1 MEREQIID
9 AVRDWLDQDDWRYEF
24 DAEETLIRLNV
35 TLNSKIKKAHIVFL
49 FKEDCYTLY
58 ATAPINGDTD
68 DLTELNKFIAMANYG
83 LRNGNFELDFR
94 DGEIRYKTFVNCDGL
109 ETLPEEIIK
118 DSVLAACFTLDRYGD
133 GLAALAMGFSDAE
146 TEIKKV
152 EGRDDEA
159 ELVAEDSDESEE

>member
-24 DAEETLIRLNV
+24 DAEETLIRLNL
-35 TLNSKIKKAHIVFL
+35 TLTSKIKKAHIVFL

-109 ETLPEEIIK
+109 ETLPTEIIK
-118 DSVLAACFTLDRYGD
+118 DSLLAACLTVDRYGD

-152 EGRDDEA
+152 EGRSE
-159 ELVAEDSDESEE
+159 SDESEDESEE

>member
-24 DAEETLIRLNV
+24 DAEETLIRLNL
-35 TLNSKIKKAHIVFL
+35 TLTSKIKKAHIVFL

-152 EGRDDEA
+152 EGRSE
-159 ELVAEDSDESEE
+159 SDESEDESEE

>member
-1 MEREQIID
+1 MKMEREQIID
-9 AVRDWLDQDDWRYEF
+9 AVRDWLDQDDWHYDF
-24 DAEETLIRLNV
+24 DAEDMTLTTGVGGLD
-35 TLNSKIKKAHIVFL
+35 SKIKKLSLLFL

-68 DLTELNKFIAMANYG
+68 DLTELNKFITMANYG

-118 DSVLAACFTLDRYGD
+118 DSVYAACLTVDRYGD

-152 EGRDDEA
+152 EGRSE
-159 ELVAEDSDESEE
+159 SDESEDESEE

>member
-1 MEREQIID
+1 MQGEQIID

-35 TLNSKIKKAHIVFL
+35 TLDSKIKKAHIVFL

-109 ETLPEEIIK
+109 ETLPKEIIK
-118 DSVLAACFTLDRYGD
+118 DSLLAACFTLDRYGN

-152 EGRDDEA
+152 EGRSE
-159 ELVAEDSDESEE
+159 SDESEDESEE

>member
-24 DAEETLIRLNV
+24 DAEETLIRLNL
-35 TLNSKIKKAHIVFL
+35 TLTSKIKKAHIVFL

-68 DLTELNKFIAMANYG
+68 DLTELNKFITMANYG

-109 ETLPEEIIK
+109 ETLPTEIIK
-118 DSVLAACFTLDRYGD
+118 DSLLAACFTLDRYGD

-152 EGRDDEA
+152 EGRSE
-159 ELVAEDSDESEE
+159 SDESEDESEE

>member
-1 MEREQIID
+1 MKMEREQIID

-109 ETLPEEIIK
+109 ETLPTEIIK
-118 DSVLAACFTLDRYGD
+118 DSLLAACFTLDRYGD

-152 EGRDDEA
+152 EGRSE
-159 ELVAEDSDESEE
+159 SDESEDESEE

>member
-1 MEREQIID
+1 MKMEREQIID

-24 DAEETLIRLNV
+24 DAEETLIRLNL
-35 TLNSKIKKAHIVFL
+35 TLTSKIKKAHIVFL

-152 EGRDDEA
+152 EGRSE
-159 ELVAEDSDESEE
+159 SDESEDESEE